1 VAMLHSLGYFIL
13 F

>member
-1 VAMLHSLGYFIL
+1 MLHSLGYFIL

>member
-1 VAMLHSLGYFIL
+1 MLHSLGYIIL